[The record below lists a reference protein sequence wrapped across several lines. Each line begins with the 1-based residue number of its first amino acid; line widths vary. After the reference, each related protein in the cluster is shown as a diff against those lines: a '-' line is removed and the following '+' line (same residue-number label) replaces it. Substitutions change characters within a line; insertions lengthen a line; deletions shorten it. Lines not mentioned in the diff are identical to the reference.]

1 MKPVDLKRT
10 SPFTDVNGLVGAFL
24 DDVSERP
31 GPRGA
36 KTRISQIR
44 EAVASGNATVE
55 MALDIIALFP
65 KDSGLRPSLLR

>member
-1 MKPVDLKRT
+1 MKPVNLERT

-24 DDVSERP
+24 DDVSERTF
-31 GPRGA
+31 PRGS
-36 KTRISQIR
+36 KTRLSEIR

-65 KDSGLRPSLLR
+65 R

>member
-1 MKPVDLKRT
+1 MKPVDLERT

-31 GPRGA
+31 GPRGSE
-36 KTRISQIR
+36 TRISQIR

-65 KDSGLRPSLLR
+65 KGF